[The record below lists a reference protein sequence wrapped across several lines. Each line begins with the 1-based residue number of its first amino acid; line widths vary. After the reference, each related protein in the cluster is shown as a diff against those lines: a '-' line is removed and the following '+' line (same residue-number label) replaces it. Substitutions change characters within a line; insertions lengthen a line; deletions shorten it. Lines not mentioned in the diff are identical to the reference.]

1 MFSEFCE
8 KVYTVRAVTRYL
20 PTGLL
25 VMISWISF
33 FIPVRGR
40 MALLV
45 TIFLMIINLSASSR
59 AVAPRAKA
67 LTALDT
73 WLLTSIIYVTVA
85 LFEYALLLKNR
96 FGPSPPE
103 VRTHYKDKSM
113 LLWIWNT
120 KTQYHI

>member
-33 FIPVRGR
+33 FIPPDIVPGR

-59 AVAPRAKA
+59 VVAPRAKA
-67 LTALDT
+67 LTALDI
-73 WLLTSIIYVTVA
+73 WLLTSMIYVTMA

-103 VRTHYKDKSM
+103 VRTYV
-113 LLWIWNT
+113 L
-120 KTQYHI
+120 QR